1 MNCVPA
7 VDRDRVVC
15 PKRVAAKCK
24 GARDSRF
31 TGFRECAESNDP
43 ADSPHS
49 ARVQNLASEKMQS
62 HRQRRVRVSV
72 ANKIRADV
80 RQGESGDF
88 ALAWIEAEF
97 PRSNQIHPAI
107 AVRGISVS
115 ANVAVIVLPDLEVG
129 RDRDSRASDA
139 PGLGSRGKRHP
150 PFLGNWIHVQSELTK
165 LRIRSARSRRL
176 TRVAGITGGSA

>member
-1 MNCVPA
+1 MIRVA
-7 VDRDRVVC
+7 AADRDRVVR
-15 PKRVAAKCK
+15 PKRVATKCK

-31 TGFRECAESNDP
+31 TGFRKCAESNDP

-62 HRQRRVRVSV
+62 HRQRRVRIGVP
-72 ANKIRADV
+72 NKIRADV

-107 AVRGISVS
+107 AVRDISVS
-115 ANVAVIVLPDLEVG
+115 ANVAVIVLPDLEFG
-129 RDRDSRASDA
+129 RDRPSR
-139 PGLGSRGKRHP
+139 PRHP
-150 PFLGNWIHVQSELTK
+150 PRLATLGNATPPLLATCIL
-165 LRIRSARSRRL
+165 
-176 TRVAGITGGSA
+176 